1 MYTVVAES
9 TNVRKNAGDAS
20 ELAFSLNKGVEV
32 EISEIRLVDENIWGK
47 ITSYT
52 AVSTGDV
59 GEKTGWI
66 NLASKYVKRT
76 NEITLPEEEKKEDDH
91 ETGLIATV
99 IDTDSVRVRKT
110 GALYGA
116 VIGSLKRGTTVR
128 VWESKKDEWY
138 KLDTNQNGTYD
149 YDGDGWVSAKYL
161 NVRKGAL
168 DDPNKVTDA
177 AGNTI
182 TTDGSGTGIVANTYS
197 GVNVRQGAGI
207 GYAAVGKL
215 LPGTQVQILEV
226 KTSGA
231 AKWGRT
237 DKGWVCMDYISMVK
251 YNPVA
256 PEKPKE
262 DPTKGTLVD
271 SLDSLE
277 KTTTTAVYTGKVA
290 MDCDILREPIDFES
304 QYTGDEEADAE
315 VDAKYDA
322 NLVRSLSIGDNVTI
336 HELAAVTQKVKSDK
350 DPLGDSNTVTTITT
364 TTYWARVNDGWIIN
378 PEENLEL
385 TALDEKVHTVTG
397 NDTLKVREGASQ
409 DTAKIDTLKKG
420 DQVKVTALQI
430 ENDKVWGRIETE
442 EGTGWIRMDYMSEGA
457 YYVEETTT
465 PPATTAPSEPIIGA
479 GGNSG
484 GFVTNASGYRYT
496 GKVIRA
502 NELNVRAT
510 ASTTAK
516 KTTTL
521 KNGASLVIYETTI
534 AENMAWGRCDAGW
547 VYLYY
552 VDLTPCVAGAVDA
565 RVVANENTVAYSDV
579 NCTTATG
586 TYQRMAVVD
595 IYEIVGKMAK
605 TDLGWI
611 NTDNLL

>member
-1 MYTVVAES
+1 M
-9 TNVRKNAGDAS
+9 
-20 ELAFSLNKGVEV
+20 
-32 EISEIRLVDENIWGK
+32 
-47 ITSYT
+47 
-52 AVSTGDV
+52 
-59 GEKTGWI
+59 
-66 NLASKYVKRT
+66 
-76 NEITLPEEEKKEDDH
+76 
-91 ETGLIATV
+91 
-99 IDTDSVRVRKT
+99 
-110 GALYGA
+110 
-116 VIGSLKRGTTVR
+116 
-128 VWESKKDEWY
+128 
-138 KLDTNQNGTYD
+138 
-149 YDGDGWVSAKYL
+149 
-161 NVRKGAL
+161 
-168 DDPNKVTDA
+168 
-177 AGNTI
+177 
-182 TTDGSGTGIVANTYS
+182 
-197 GVNVRQGAGI
+197 
-207 GYAAVGKL
+207 
-215 LPGTQVQILEV
+215 
-226 KTSGA
+226 
-231 AKWGRT
+231 
-237 DKGWVCMDYISMVK
+237 
-251 YNPVA
+251 
-256 PEKPKE
+256 
-262 DPTKGTLVD
+262 
-271 SLDSLE
+271 
-277 KTTTTAVYTGKVA
+277 
-290 MDCDILREPIDFES
+290 
-304 QYTGDEEADAE
+304 
-315 VDAKYDA
+315 DAKYKE

-397 NDTLKVREGASQ
+397 DDTLKVREGASQ

-465 PPATTAPSEPIIGA
+465 PSATTAPSEPIIGA